1 MWRERVLF
9 VKVNERPFVT
19 VFVHNAERREGEY
32 QPKNK
37 KKNYRARMGGRAEQG
52 RAGQGRAWQGRAG
65 QGSAGQGRV
74 EEEGL
79 AVTGTVWLDVEEFR
93 CDGESKGPVRER
105 PGSFE
110 V

>member
-19 VFVHNAERREGEY
+19 VFVHNAERKEEEY
-32 QPKNK
+32 QPKSR
-37 KKNYRARMGGRAEQG
+37 KKNYTARMGGRAGQG
-52 RAGQGRAWQGRAG
+52 RAGQGR
-65 QGSAGQGRV
+65 V
-74 EEEGL
+74 KEEGV

-93 CDGESKGPVRER
+93 SDGESKGPVRER
-105 PGSFE
+105 PGPFE